1 MRAGVFACVALGVA
15 ACAAAPVRD
24 ASSASAST
32 ATTSSA
38 TTSSA
43 TTSSQNKVSAQQ
55 EVAKPSSGSA
65 TSVITANAVDATAQ
79 FKSSDAMLSALEKA
93 GDNIRTLRANVIYD
107 RVDAVSENRERRTG
121 QIVLTQ
127 DSQQLKSRTLAIMFD
142 QFIDA
147 SGHASPQTQR
157 FVFHGGWLFEFDDAR
172 HQLIARELVPPGEQL
187 DPLRIGEGPV
197 PIPIGQKKEE
207 VLSRFEVQ
215 LAPLP
220 EQPLLKRL
228 VNIQGL
234 VMRPK
239 LNAGVD
245 PDLAEIYV
253 WYDLATLMPVA
264 VAATTKG
271 GDQKILL
278 LTKLELNKELD
289 ASAKAL
295 LATDPPATTD
305 KGAAWRRDVRPYKP
319 TP

>member
-1 MRAGVFACVALGVA
+1 MRVGVFACVALGVA
-15 ACAAAPVRD
+15 ACDAAPVQD
-24 ASSASAST
+24 ASSAS
-32 ATTSSA
+32 TSSVTA
-38 TTSSA
+38 SP
-43 TTSSQNKVSAQQ
+43 QEKNKVSAQQ
-55 EVAKPSSGSA
+55 EVAKPSSGAA
-65 TSVITANAVDATAQ
+65 TSVTTASAVDATAQ
-79 FKSSDAMLSALEKA
+79 FKSTDAMLSALEKA

-197 PIPIGQKKEE
+197 PIPIGQKKDE
-207 VLSRFEVQ
+207 VLRRFEVQ

-245 PDLAEIYV
+245 PDLAEINV
-253 WYDLATLMPVA
+253 WYDLGTLMPVA

-289 ASAKAL
+289 VTAKAL

-305 KGAAWRRDVRPYKP
+305 KGAAWRCDVRPYKS

>member
-1 MRAGVFACVALGVA
+1 MRGGVFACVALGVA
-15 ACAAAPVRD
+15 ACAAAPVQD
-24 ASSASAST
+24 ASSAT
-32 ATTSSA
+32 ASSA
-38 TTSSA
+38 TTSP
-43 TTSSQNKVSAQQ
+43 QEKNKVSAQQ
-55 EVAKPSSGSA
+55 EVAKPSSGTA
-65 TSVITANAVDATAQ
+65 TPVTTASAVDSTAQ
-79 FKSSDAMLSALEKA
+79 FQSTDAMLSALEKA
-93 GDNIRTLRANVIYD
+93 GDAIRSLRANVIYD

-172 HQLIARELVPPGEQL
+172 HQLIARELVAPGEQL

-197 PIPIGQKKEE
+197 PIPIGQKKDE
-207 VLSRFEVQ
+207 VLRRFEVQ

-245 PDLAEIYV
+245 PDLAEIDV
-253 WYDLATLMPVA
+253 WYDLGTLMPVA
-264 VAATTKG
+264 VSATTKG

-289 ASAKAL
+289 VTAKAL
-295 LATDPPATTD
+295 LATDPPMTTD
-305 KGAAWRRDVRPYKP
+305 KDTAWRRDVRPYKP

>member
-1 MRAGVFACVALGVA
+1 MRVGVFACVALSVA
-15 ACAAAPVRD
+15 ACAAAPVQD
-24 ASSASAST
+24 ASSAS
-32 ATTSSA
+32 TSSVTA
-38 TTSSA
+38 SP
-43 TTSSQNKVSAQQ
+43 QEKNKVSAQQ
-55 EVAKPSSGSA
+55 EVAKPLSDSA
-65 TSVITANAVDATAQ
+65 TSATAASPVDATAQ
-79 FKSSDAMLSALEKA
+79 FKSTDAMLSALEKA

-172 HQLIARELVPPGEQL
+172 HQLIARELVAPGEQL

-207 VLSRFEVQ
+207 VLRRFEVQ

-253 WYDLATLMPVA
+253 WYDLGTLMPVA

-278 LTKLELNKELD
+278 LTQFELNKELD
-289 ASAKAL
+289 VSAKAL

>member
-1 MRAGVFACVALGVA
+1 MKRVGVFACVALGVV
-15 ACAAAPVRD
+15 ACAAAPVQD
-24 ASSASAST
+24 ASPAST
-32 ATTSSA
+32 SSVTA
-38 TTSSA
+38 SP
-43 TTSSQNKVSAQQ
+43 QEKNKVSAQQ
-55 EVAKPSSGSA
+55 EVAKPSSGSSPSA
-65 TSVITANAVDATAQ
+65 TTASAVDATAQ
-79 FKSSDAMLSALEKA
+79 FKSTDAMLSALEKA
-93 GDNIRTLRANVIYD
+93 GDNIRSLRANVIYD

-197 PIPIGQKKEE
+197 PIPIGQKKDE
-207 VLSRFEVQ
+207 VLRRFEVQ

-245 PDLAEIYV
+245 PDLAEIDV
-253 WYDLATLMPVA
+253 WYDLGTLMPVA

-289 ASAKAL
+289 VSAKAL
-295 LATDPPATTD
+295 LATDPPMTTD
-305 KGAAWRRDVRPYKP
+305 NGTAWRRDVRPYKP

>member
-1 MRAGVFACVALGVA
+1 MRGGVFACVALGVA
-15 ACAAAPVRD
+15 ACAAAPVQD
-24 ASSASAST
+24 ASSASASP
-32 ATTSSA
+32 
-38 TTSSA
+38 
-43 TTSSQNKVSAQQ
+43 QEKNKVSAQQ

-65 TSVITANAVDATAQ
+65 TSTTSATAASPVDSTAQ
-79 FKSSDAMLSALEKA
+79 FQSTEAMLSALEKA
-93 GDNIRTLRANVIYD
+93 GDAIRSLRANVIYD

-172 HQLIARELVPPGEQL
+172 HQLIARELVAPGEQL

-197 PIPIGQKKEE
+197 PIPIGQKKDE
-207 VLSRFEVQ
+207 VLRRFEVQ
-215 LAPLP
+215 MAPLP

-253 WYDLATLMPVA
+253 WYDLGTLMPVA

-289 ASAKAL
+289 VTAKAL
-295 LATDPPATTD
+295 LATDPPATTE

>member
-1 MRAGVFACVALGVA
+1 MRVGVFACVALSVA
-15 ACAAAPVRD
+15 ACAAAPVQD
-24 ASSASAST
+24 ASSTS
-32 ATTSSA
+32 TSSVTA
-38 TTSSA
+38 SP
-43 TTSSQNKVSAQQ
+43 QEKNKVSAQQ
-55 EVAKPSSGSA
+55 EVAKPSSGAA
-65 TSVITANAVDATAQ
+65 TSVTTASAVDATAQ
-79 FKSSDAMLSALEKA
+79 FKSTDAMLSALEKA
-93 GDNIRTLRANVIYD
+93 GDNIRSLRANVIYD

-172 HQLIARELVPPGEQL
+172 HQLIARELVAPGEQL

-197 PIPIGQKKEE
+197 PIPIGQKKDE

-253 WYDLATLMPVA
+253 WYDLDTLMPVA

-278 LTKLELNKELD
+278 LAKIELNKELD
-289 ASAKAL
+289 AAAKAL
-295 LATDPPATTD
+295 LATQPPTAD
-305 KGAAWRRDVRPYKP
+305 GVAWRRDVRPYKP

>member
-1 MRAGVFACVALGVA
+1 MKRVGVFACVALSVV
-15 ACAAAPVRD
+15 ACAAAPVQD
-24 ASSASAST
+24 ASSTS
-32 ATTSSA
+32 TSSVTA
-38 TTSSA
+38 SP
-43 TTSSQNKVSAQQ
+43 QEKNKVSAQQ
-55 EVAKPSSGSA
+55 EVAKPLSDSA
-65 TSVITANAVDATAQ
+65 TSATAASPVDSTAQ
-79 FKSSDAMLSALEKA
+79 FQSTDAMLSALEKA
-93 GDNIRTLRANVIYD
+93 GDTIRSLRANVIYD

-197 PIPIGQKKEE
+197 PIPIGQKKDE
-207 VLSRFEVQ
+207 VLRRFEVQ

-253 WYDLATLMPVA
+253 WYDLGTLMPVA

-289 ASAKAL
+289 VTAKAL

>member
-1 MRAGVFACVALGVA
+1 
-15 ACAAAPVRD
+15 
-24 ASSASAST
+24 
-32 ATTSSA
+32 
-38 TTSSA
+38 
-43 TTSSQNKVSAQQ
+43 
-55 EVAKPSSGSA
+55 
-65 TSVITANAVDATAQ
+65 
-79 FKSSDAMLSALEKA
+79 MLSALEKA
-93 GDNIRTLRANVIYD
+93 GDTIRSLRANVIYD

-127 DSQQLKSRTLAIMFD
+127 DPQQLKSRTLAIMFD

-157 FVFHGGWLFEFDDAR
+157 FVFYGGWLFEFDDAR

-197 PIPIGQKKEE
+197 PIPIGQKKDE
-207 VLSRFEVQ
+207 VLRRFEVQ

-245 PDLAEIYV
+245 PDLAEIDV
-253 WYDLATLMPVA
+253 WYDLGTLMPVA

-289 ASAKAL
+289 VTAKAL

>member
-1 MRAGVFACVALGVA
+1 MRGGVFACIALGVA
-15 ACAAAPVRD
+15 ACAAAPVQD
-24 ASSASAST
+24 ASSAS
-32 ATTSSA
+32 TSSVTA
-38 TTSSA
+38 SP
-43 TTSSQNKVSAQQ
+43 QEKNKVSAQQ
-55 EVAKPSSGSA
+55 EVAKPSSGST
-65 TSVITANAVDATAQ
+65 TSVTTASAVDSTAQ
-79 FKSSDAMLSALEKA
+79 FQSTDAMLSALEKA
-93 GDNIRTLRANVIYD
+93 GDAIRSLRANVIYD

-172 HQLIARELVPPGEQL
+172 HQLIARELVAPGEQL

-197 PIPIGQKKEE
+197 PIPIGQKKDQ

-245 PDLAEIYV
+245 PELAEIDV
-253 WYDLATLMPVA
+253 WYDLGTLMPVA

-289 ASAKAL
+289 VTAKAL
-295 LATDPPATTD
+295 LATDPPMTTD
-305 KGAAWRRDVRPYKP
+305 KDTAWRRDVRPYKP

>member
-15 ACAAAPVRD
+15 ACAAAPVQD
-24 ASSASAST
+24 ASSASANST
-32 ATTSSA
+32 TTSSA
-38 TTSSA
+38 TI
-43 TTSSQNKVSAQQ
+43 SSQNKVSAQQ

-65 TSVITANAVDATAQ
+65 TSVTTASAVDATAQ
-79 FKSSDAMLSALEKA
+79 FKSTDAMLSALEKA
-93 GDNIRTLRANVIYD
+93 GDNIRSLRANVIYD

-197 PIPIGQKKEE
+197 PIPIGQKKDE

-253 WYDLATLMPVA
+253 WYDLDTLMPVA

-278 LTKLELNKELD
+278 LAKIELNKELD
-289 ASAKAL
+289 VTAKAL

>member
-1 MRAGVFACVALGVA
+1 MRGGVFACVALSVV
-15 ACAAAPVRD
+15 ACAAAPVQD
-24 ASSASAST
+24 ASPAST
-32 ATTSSA
+32 SSVTA
-38 TTSSA
+38 SP
-43 TTSSQNKVSAQQ
+43 QEKNKVSAQQ

-65 TSVITANAVDATAQ
+65 TSATAASPVDSTAQ
-79 FKSSDAMLSALEKA
+79 FQSTDAMLSALEKA
-93 GDNIRTLRANVIYD
+93 GDTIRSLRANVIYD

-127 DSQQLKSRTLAIMFD
+127 DWQQLKSRTLAIMFD

-197 PIPIGQKKEE
+197 PIPIGQKKDE
-207 VLSRFEVQ
+207 VLRRFEVQ

-253 WYDLATLMPVA
+253 WYDLGTLMPVA

-289 ASAKAL
+289 VTAKAL
-295 LATDPPATTD
+295 LATDPPTTTD

>member
-1 MRAGVFACVALGVA
+1 MRVGVFACVALSVA
-15 ACAAAPVRD
+15 ACAAAPVQD
-24 ASSASAST
+24 ASSAS
-32 ATTSSA
+32 TSSVTA
-38 TTSSA
+38 SP
-43 TTSSQNKVSAQQ
+43 QEKNKVSAQQ
-55 EVAKPSSGSA
+55 EVAKPSSGSSPSA
-65 TSVITANAVDATAQ
+65 TTASAVDATAQ
-79 FKSSDAMLSALEKA
+79 FKSTDAMLSALEKA

-172 HQLIARELVPPGEQL
+172 HQLIARELVAPGEQL

-197 PIPIGQKKEE
+197 PIPIGQKKDE
-207 VLSRFEVQ
+207 VLRRFEVQ

-245 PDLAEIYV
+245 PDLAEIDV
-253 WYDLATLMPVA
+253 WYDLGTLMPVA

-289 ASAKAL
+289 VSAKVL

-305 KGAAWRRDVRPYKP
+305 NGAAWRRDVRPYKP

>member
-1 MRAGVFACVALGVA
+1 MRTGVFACVALGVA

-24 ASSASAST
+24 ASSASASSANT
-32 ATTSSA
+32 SSTTTSL
-38 TTSSA
+38 
-43 TTSSQNKVSAQQ
+43 QNKVSAQQ
-55 EVAKPSSGSA
+55 EVAKPSNGSA
-65 TSVITANAVDATAQ
+65 TPVTTASAVDATAQ
-79 FKSSDAMLSALEKA
+79 FKSTDAMLSALEKA
-93 GDNIRTLRANVIYD
+93 GDNIRSLRANVIYD

-127 DSQQLKSRTLAIMFD
+127 DSQKLKSRTLAIMFD

-157 FVFHGGWLFEFDDAR
+157 FVFQGGWLYEFDDAR
-172 HQLIARELVPPGEQL
+172 HQLIARELVAPGEQL

-197 PIPIGQKKEE
+197 PIPIGQKKDE
-207 VLSRFEVQ
+207 VLRRFEVQ

-220 EQPLLKRL
+220 EQPLLKRF

-245 PDLAEIYV
+245 PDLAEIDV
-253 WYDLATLMPVA
+253 WYDLGTLMPVA

-295 LATDPPATTD
+295 LATDPPMTTD
-305 KGAAWRRDVRPYKP
+305 KDTAWRRDVRPYKP

>member
-1 MRAGVFACVALGVA
+1 MRGGVFACVALGVA
-15 ACAAAPVRD
+15 ACAAAPVQD
-24 ASSASAST
+24 ASSASASSVT
-32 ATTSSA
+32 ASP
-38 TTSSA
+38 
-43 TTSSQNKVSAQQ
+43 QEKNKVSAQQ

-65 TSVITANAVDATAQ
+65 TSATAASSVDSTAQ
-79 FKSSDAMLSALEKA
+79 FQSTDAMLSALEKA
-93 GDNIRTLRANVIYD
+93 GDTIRSLRANVIYD

-197 PIPIGQKKEE
+197 PIPIGQKKDE

-245 PDLAEIYV
+245 PDLAEINV
-253 WYDLATLMPVA
+253 WYDLGTLMPVA

-289 ASAKAL
+289 VTAKAL

>member
-1 MRAGVFACVALGVA
+1 MRVGVFACVALSVA
-15 ACAAAPVRD
+15 ACAAPPVQD
-24 ASSASAST
+24 
-32 ATTSSA
+32 TSS
-38 TTSSA
+38 TSTSSVTA
-43 TTSSQNKVSAQQ
+43 SPQEKNKISAQP
-55 EVAKPSSGSA
+55 EVAKPSSDSA
-65 TSVITANAVDATAQ
+65 RSVATASAVDAMAQ
-79 FKSSDAMLSALEKA
+79 FKSTDVMLSALEKA
-93 GDNIRTLRANVIYD
+93 GDNIRSLRANVIYD

-147 SGHASPQTQR
+147 SGHASPQVQR
-157 FVFHGGWLFEFDDAR
+157 FVFQGGWLYEFDDAR

-197 PIPIGQKKEE
+197 PIPIGQKKDE

-253 WYDLATLMPVA
+253 WYDLDTLMPVA

-278 LTKLELNKELD
+278 LAKIELNKELD
-289 ASAKAL
+289 AAAKAL
-295 LATDPPATTD
+295 LATQPPTAD
-305 KGAAWRRDVRPYKP
+305 GVAWRRDVRPYKP

>member
-1 MRAGVFACVALGVA
+1 MRGGVFACVALGVA
-15 ACAAAPVRD
+15 ACAAAPVQD
-24 ASSASAST
+24 ASSASA
-32 ATTSSA
+32 
-38 TTSSA
+38 SSA
-43 TTSSQNKVSAQQ
+43 TTSSQNKISAQQ

-65 TSVITANAVDATAQ
+65 TSATAASPVDATAQ
-79 FKSSDAMLSALEKA
+79 FQSTDAMLSALEKA
-93 GDNIRTLRANVIYD
+93 GDTIRSLRANVIYD

-172 HQLIARELVPPGEQL
+172 HQLIARELVAPGEQL

-197 PIPIGQKKEE
+197 PIPIGQKKDE
-207 VLSRFEVQ
+207 VLRRFEVQ

-245 PDLAEIYV
+245 PDLAEINV
-253 WYDLATLMPVA
+253 WYDLGTLMPVA

-289 ASAKAL
+289 VTAKAL

>member
-1 MRAGVFACVALGVA
+1 MRVGVFACVALRVA
-15 ACAAAPVRD
+15 ACAATPVQD
-24 ASSASAST
+24 ASSASASSVT
-32 ATTSSA
+32 ASP
-38 TTSSA
+38 
-43 TTSSQNKVSAQQ
+43 QEKNKVSAQQ
-55 EVAKPSSGSA
+55 EVAKPSSGAA
-65 TSVITANAVDATAQ
+65 TSVTTANAVDATAQ

-172 HQLIARELVPPGEQL
+172 HQLIARELVAPGEQL

-197 PIPIGQKKEE
+197 PIPIGQKKDE
-207 VLSRFEVQ
+207 VLRRFEVQ

-245 PDLAEIYV
+245 PDLAEIDV
-253 WYDLATLMPVA
+253 WYDLGTLMPVA

-289 ASAKAL
+289 VSAKAL

>member
-1 MRAGVFACVALGVA
+1 MKRVGVFACVALSVV
-15 ACAAAPVRD
+15 ACAAAPVQD
-24 ASSASAST
+24 ASSASASSVT
-32 ATTSSA
+32 ASP
-38 TTSSA
+38 
-43 TTSSQNKVSAQQ
+43 QEKNKVSAQQ
-55 EVAKPSSGSA
+55 EVAKPLSDSA
-65 TSVITANAVDATAQ
+65 TSATAASPVDSTAQ
-79 FKSSDAMLSALEKA
+79 FQSTDAMLSALEKA
-93 GDNIRTLRANVIYD
+93 GDTIRSLRANVIYD

-127 DSQQLKSRTLAIMFD
+127 DPQQLKSRTLAIMFD

-157 FVFHGGWLFEFDDAR
+157 FVFYGGWLFEFDDAR

-197 PIPIGQKKEE
+197 PIPIGQKKDE
-207 VLSRFEVQ
+207 VLRRFEVQ

-245 PDLAEIYV
+245 PDLAEIDV
-253 WYDLATLMPVA
+253 WYDLGTLMPVA

-289 ASAKAL
+289 VTAKAL

>member
-1 MRAGVFACVALGVA
+1 MRVGVFACVALGVA
-15 ACAAAPVRD
+15 ACDAAPVQD
-24 ASSASAST
+24 ASSAS
-32 ATTSSA
+32 TSSVTA
-38 TTSSA
+38 SP
-43 TTSSQNKVSAQQ
+43 QEKNKVSAQQ
-55 EVAKPSSGSA
+55 EVAKPSSGAA
-65 TSVITANAVDATAQ
+65 TSVTTASAVDATAQ
-79 FKSSDAMLSALEKA
+79 FKSTDAMLSALEKA

-197 PIPIGQKKEE
+197 PIPIGQKKDE
-207 VLSRFEVQ
+207 VLRRFEVQ

-253 WYDLATLMPVA
+253 WYDLGTLMPVA

-289 ASAKAL
+289 VTAKAL

>member
-1 MRAGVFACVALGVA
+1 
-15 ACAAAPVRD
+15 
-24 ASSASAST
+24 
-32 ATTSSA
+32 
-38 TTSSA
+38 
-43 TTSSQNKVSAQQ
+43 
-55 EVAKPSSGSA
+55 
-65 TSVITANAVDATAQ
+65 
-79 FKSSDAMLSALEKA
+79 MLSALEKA

-278 LTKLELNKELD
+278 LAKQELNKELD
-289 ASAKAL
+289 AAAKAL
-295 LATDPPATTD
+295 LATQPPTATAD
-305 KGAAWRRDVRPYKP
+305 GVAWRRDVRPYKP

>member
-1 MRAGVFACVALGVA
+1 MRVGVFACVALSVA
-15 ACAAAPVRD
+15 ACAAAPVQD
-24 ASSASAST
+24 ASSAS
-32 ATTSSA
+32 TSSVTA
-38 TTSSA
+38 SP
-43 TTSSQNKVSAQQ
+43 QEKNKVSAQQ
-55 EVAKPSSGSA
+55 EVAKPSSGSSPSA
-65 TSVITANAVDATAQ
+65 TTASAVDATAQ
-79 FKSSDAMLSALEKA
+79 FKSTDAMLSALEKA

-172 HQLIARELVPPGEQL
+172 HQLIARELVAPGEQL

-197 PIPIGQKKEE
+197 PIPIGQKKDE
-207 VLSRFEVQ
+207 VLRRFEVQ

-253 WYDLATLMPVA
+253 WYDLDTLMPVA

-289 ASAKAL
+289 VSAKAL
-295 LATDPPATTD
+295 LATDPPMTTD
-305 KGAAWRRDVRPYKP
+305 NGTAWRRDVRPYKP

>member
-1 MRAGVFACVALGVA
+1 MKRVGVFACVALSVV
-15 ACAAAPVRD
+15 ACAAAPVQD
-24 ASSASAST
+24 ASSTS
-32 ATTSSA
+32 TSSVTA
-38 TTSSA
+38 SP
-43 TTSSQNKVSAQQ
+43 QEKNKVSAQQ
-55 EVAKPSSGSA
+55 EVAKPLSDSA
-65 TSVITANAVDATAQ
+65 TSATAASPVDSTAQ
-79 FKSSDAMLSALEKA
+79 FQSTDAMLSALEKA
-93 GDNIRTLRANVIYD
+93 GDTIRSLRANVIYD

-127 DSQQLKSRTLAIMFD
+127 DWQQLKSRTLAIMFD

-172 HQLIARELVPPGEQL
+172 HQLIARELVAPGEQL

-197 PIPIGQKKEE
+197 PIPIGQKKDE
-207 VLSRFEVQ
+207 VLRRFEVQ

-253 WYDLATLMPVA
+253 WYDLGTLMPVA

-289 ASAKAL
+289 VTAKAL
-295 LATDPPATTD
+295 LATDPPTTTD

>member
-1 MRAGVFACVALGVA
+1 MRGGVFACVALGVA
-15 ACAAAPVRD
+15 ACAAAPVQD
-24 ASSASAST
+24 ASSASA
-32 ATTSSA
+32 SSA

-43 TTSSQNKVSAQQ
+43 TTSSQNKISAQQ

-65 TSVITANAVDATAQ
+65 TSATAASPVDATAQ
-79 FKSSDAMLSALEKA
+79 FQSTDAMLSALEKA
-93 GDNIRTLRANVIYD
+93 GDTIRSLRANVIYD

-172 HQLIARELVPPGEQL
+172 HQLIARELVAPGEQL

-197 PIPIGQKKEE
+197 PIPIGQKKDE
-207 VLSRFEVQ
+207 VLRRFEVQ

-245 PDLAEIYV
+245 PDLAEINV
-253 WYDLATLMPVA
+253 WYDLGTLMPVA

-289 ASAKAL
+289 VTAKAL

>member
-1 MRAGVFACVALGVA
+1 MRGGVFACIALGVA
-15 ACAAAPVRD
+15 ACAAAPVQD
-24 ASSASAST
+24 ASSAS
-32 ATTSSA
+32 TSSVTA
-38 TTSSA
+38 SP
-43 TTSSQNKVSAQQ
+43 QEKNKVSAQQ
-55 EVAKPSSGSA
+55 EVAKPSSGST
-65 TSVITANAVDATAQ
+65 TSVTTASAVDSTAQ
-79 FKSSDAMLSALEKA
+79 FQSTDAMLSALEKA
-93 GDNIRTLRANVIYD
+93 GDAIRSLRANVIYD

-172 HQLIARELVPPGEQL
+172 HQLIARELVAPGEQL

-197 PIPIGQKKEE
+197 PIPIGQKKDE

-245 PDLAEIYV
+245 PDLAEIDV
-253 WYDLATLMPVA
+253 WYDLGTLMPVA

-289 ASAKAL
+289 VTAKAL
-295 LATDPPATTD
+295 LATDPPMTTD
-305 KGAAWRRDVRPYKP
+305 KDTAWRRDVRPYKP

>member
-1 MRAGVFACVALGVA
+1 MKRVGVFACVALSVA
-15 ACAAAPVRD
+15 ACAAAPVQD
-24 ASSASAST
+24 ASSTS
-32 ATTSSA
+32 TSSVTA
-38 TTSSA
+38 SP
-43 TTSSQNKVSAQQ
+43 QEKNKVSAQQ
-55 EVAKPSSGSA
+55 EVAKPLSDSA
-65 TSVITANAVDATAQ
+65 TSATAASPVDSTAQ
-79 FKSSDAMLSALEKA
+79 FQSTDAMLSALEKA
-93 GDNIRTLRANVIYD
+93 GDTIRSLRANVIYD

-197 PIPIGQKKEE
+197 PIPIGQKKDE
-207 VLSRFEVQ
+207 VLRRFEVQ

-253 WYDLATLMPVA
+253 WYDLGTLMPVA

-289 ASAKAL
+289 VTAKAL

>member
-1 MRAGVFACVALGVA
+1 VQ
-15 ACAAAPVRD
+15 D
-24 ASSASAST
+24 ASSASASSVT
-32 ATTSSA
+32 ASP
-38 TTSSA
+38 
-43 TTSSQNKVSAQQ
+43 QEKNKVSAQQ
-55 EVAKPSSGSA
+55 EVAKPSSDSA
-65 TSVITANAVDATAQ
+65 TSATAASPVDATAQ
-79 FKSSDAMLSALEKA
+79 FQSTDAMLSALEKA
-93 GDNIRTLRANVIYD
+93 GDTIRSLRANVIFD

-197 PIPIGQKKEE
+197 PIPIGQKKDE
-207 VLSRFEVQ
+207 VLRRFEVQ

-245 PDLAEIYV
+245 PDLAEINV
-253 WYDLATLMPVA
+253 WYDLGTLMPVA

-289 ASAKAL
+289 VTAKAL
-295 LATDPPATTD
+295 LATDPPVTTD
-305 KGAAWRRDVRPYKP
+305 
-319 TP
+319 

>member
-1 MRAGVFACVALGVA
+1 MRVGVFACVALSVA
-15 ACAAAPVRD
+15 ACAAAPAQD
-24 ASSASAST
+24 ASSASAS
-32 ATTSSA
+32 SA
-38 TTSSA
+38 TTSPA
-43 TTSSQNKVSAQQ
+43 TTSSQNKISAQP
-55 EVAKPSSGSA
+55 EVAKPSSDSA
-65 TSVITANAVDATAQ
+65 RSVATASAVDAMAQ
-79 FKSSDAMLSALEKA
+79 FKSTDVMLSALEKA
-93 GDNIRTLRANVIYD
+93 GDNIRSLRANVIYD

-157 FVFHGGWLFEFDDAR
+157 FVFHGGWLFELDDAR

-197 PIPIGQKKEE
+197 PIPIGQKKDE

-253 WYDLATLMPVA
+253 WYDLDTLMPVA

-278 LTKLELNKELD
+278 LAKIELNKELD
-289 ASAKAL
+289 AAAKAL
-295 LATDPPATTD
+295 LATQPPTAD
-305 KGAAWRRDVRPYKP
+305 GVAWRRDVRPYKP

>member
-1 MRAGVFACVALGVA
+1 MKRVGVFACVALSVA
-15 ACAAAPVRD
+15 ACAAAPVQD
-24 ASSASAST
+24 ASSASASSV
-32 ATTSSA
+32 TSSP
-38 TTSSA
+38 
-43 TTSSQNKVSAQQ
+43 QEKNKVSAQQ
-55 EVAKPSSGSA
+55 EVAKPSSDSETSA
-65 TSVITANAVDATAQ
+65 TAASPVDSTAQ
-79 FKSSDAMLSALEKA
+79 FQSTDAMLSALEKA
-93 GDNIRTLRANVIYD
+93 GDTIRSLRANVIYD

-197 PIPIGQKKEE
+197 PIPIGQKKDE
-207 VLSRFEVQ
+207 VLRRFEVQ
-215 LAPLP
+215 LAPRP

-245 PDLAEIYV
+245 PDLAEINV
-253 WYDLATLMPVA
+253 WYDLGTLMPVA

-289 ASAKAL
+289 VTAKAL

>member
-1 MRAGVFACVALGVA
+1 MRVGVFACVALGVA
-15 ACAAAPVRD
+15 ACDAAPVQD
-24 ASSASAST
+24 ASSAS
-32 ATTSSA
+32 TSSVTA
-38 TTSSA
+38 SP
-43 TTSSQNKVSAQQ
+43 QEKNKVSAQQ
-55 EVAKPSSGSA
+55 EVAKPSSGAA
-65 TSVITANAVDATAQ
+65 TSVTTASAVDATAQ
-79 FKSSDAMLSALEKA
+79 FKSTDAMLSALEKA

-172 HQLIARELVPPGEQL
+172 HQLIARELVAPGEQL

-197 PIPIGQKKEE
+197 PIPIGQKKYE
-207 VLSRFEVQ
+207 VLRRFEVQ

-245 PDLAEIYV
+245 PDLAEINV
-253 WYDLATLMPVA
+253 WYDLGTLMPVA

-289 ASAKAL
+289 VTAKAL

-305 KGAAWRRDVRPYKP
+305 KGAAWRRDMRPYKP

>member
-1 MRAGVFACVALGVA
+1 VKRVGVFACVALSVV
-15 ACAAAPVRD
+15 ACAAAPVQD
-24 ASSASAST
+24 ASSASASSVT
-32 ATTSSA
+32 ASP
-38 TTSSA
+38 
-43 TTSSQNKVSAQQ
+43 QEKNKVSAQQ
-55 EVAKPSSGSA
+55 EVAKPSSDSA
-65 TSVITANAVDATAQ
+65 TSATAASPVDATAQ
-79 FKSSDAMLSALEKA
+79 FQSTDAMLSALEKA
-93 GDNIRTLRANVIYD
+93 GDTIRSLRANVIFD

-197 PIPIGQKKEE
+197 PIPIGQKKDE
-207 VLSRFEVQ
+207 VLRRFEVQ

-245 PDLAEIYV
+245 PDLAEINV
-253 WYDLATLMPVA
+253 WYDLGTLMPVA

-289 ASAKAL
+289 VTAKAL
-295 LATDPPATTD
+295 LATDPPVTTD

>member
-1 MRAGVFACVALGVA
+1 MRVGVLACVALSVA
-15 ACAAAPVRD
+15 ACAAAPVQD
-24 ASSASAST
+24 ASPAST
-32 ATTSSA
+32 SSVTTSP
-38 TTSSA
+38 
-43 TTSSQNKVSAQQ
+43 QEKNKVSAQQ

-65 TSVITANAVDATAQ
+65 TSATAASPVDSTAQ
-79 FKSSDAMLSALEKA
+79 FQSTDAMLSALEKA
-93 GDNIRTLRANVIYD
+93 GDTIRSLRANLIYD

-121 QIVLTQ
+121 QSVLTQ

-172 HQLIARELVPPGEQL
+172 HQLIARELVAPGEQL

-197 PIPIGQKKEE
+197 PIPIGQKKDE
-207 VLSRFEVQ
+207 VLRRFEVQ

-253 WYDLATLMPVA
+253 WYDLGTLMPVA

-289 ASAKAL
+289 VTAKAL
-295 LATDPPATTD
+295 LATDPPVTTD

>member
-1 MRAGVFACVALGVA
+1 MRVGVFACIALSVA
-15 ACAAAPVRD
+15 ACAAAPVQD
-24 ASSASAST
+24 ASSTS
-32 ATTSSA
+32 TSSVTA
-38 TTSSA
+38 SP
-43 TTSSQNKVSAQQ
+43 QEKNKVSAQQ
-55 EVAKPSSGSA
+55 EVAKPLSDSA
-65 TSVITANAVDATAQ
+65 TSATAASPVDSTAQ
-79 FKSSDAMLSALEKA
+79 FQSTDAMLSALEKA
-93 GDNIRTLRANVIYD
+93 GDTIRSLRANVIYD

-197 PIPIGQKKEE
+197 PIPIGQKKDE
-207 VLSRFEVQ
+207 VLRRFEVQ

-253 WYDLATLMPVA
+253 WYDLGTLMPVA

-289 ASAKAL
+289 VTAKAL

>member
-1 MRAGVFACVALGVA
+1 
-15 ACAAAPVRD
+15 
-24 ASSASAST
+24 
-32 ATTSSA
+32 
-38 TTSSA
+38 
-43 TTSSQNKVSAQQ
+43 
-55 EVAKPSSGSA
+55 
-65 TSVITANAVDATAQ
+65 
-79 FKSSDAMLSALEKA
+79 MLSALEKA
-93 GDNIRTLRANVIYD
+93 GDNIRSLRANVIYD

-147 SGHASPQTQR
+147 SGHASPQVQR
-157 FVFHGGWLFEFDDAR
+157 FVFQGGWLYEFDDAR
-172 HQLIARELVPPGEQL
+172 HQLIARELVAPGEQL

-197 PIPIGQKKEE
+197 PIPIGQKKDE

-245 PDLAEIYV
+245 PDFAEIYV
-253 WYDLATLMPVA
+253 WYDLGTLMPVA

-278 LTKLELNKELD
+278 LAKIELNKELD
-289 ASAKAL
+289 AAAKAL
-295 LATDPPATTD
+295 LATQPPTAD
-305 KGAAWRRDVRPYKP
+305 GVAWRRDVRPYKP

>member
-1 MRAGVFACVALGVA
+1 MRGGVFACVALGVA
-15 ACAAAPVRD
+15 ACAAAPVQD
-24 ASSASAST
+24 ASSAT
-32 ATTSSA
+32 ASSA
-38 TTSSA
+38 TTSP
-43 TTSSQNKVSAQQ
+43 QEKNKVSAQQ
-55 EVAKPSSGSA
+55 EVAKPSSGTA
-65 TSVITANAVDATAQ
+65 TPVTTASAVDSTAQ
-79 FKSSDAMLSALEKA
+79 FQSTDAMLSALEKA
-93 GDNIRTLRANVIYD
+93 GDAIRSLRANVIYD

-172 HQLIARELVPPGEQL
+172 HQLIARELVAPGEQL

-197 PIPIGQKKEE
+197 PIPIGQKKDE
-207 VLSRFEVQ
+207 VLRRFEVQ

-245 PDLAEIYV
+245 PDLAEIDV
-253 WYDLATLMPVA
+253 WYDLGTLMPVA

-289 ASAKAL
+289 VTAKAL
-295 LATDPPATTD
+295 LATDPPMTTD
-305 KGAAWRRDVRPYKP
+305 KDTAWRRDVRPYKP

>member
-1 MRAGVFACVALGVA
+1 MRVGVFACVALGVA
-15 ACAAAPVRD
+15 ACDAAPVQD
-24 ASSASAST
+24 ASSAS
-32 ATTSSA
+32 TSSVTA
-38 TTSSA
+38 SP
-43 TTSSQNKVSAQQ
+43 QEKNKVSAQQ
-55 EVAKPSSGSA
+55 EVAKPSSGAA
-65 TSVITANAVDATAQ
+65 TSVTTASAVDATAQ
-79 FKSSDAMLSALEKA
+79 FKSTDAMLSALEKA

-197 PIPIGQKKEE
+197 PIPIGQKKDE
-207 VLSRFEVQ
+207 VLRRFEVQ

-253 WYDLATLMPVA
+253 WYDLGTLMPVA

-289 ASAKAL
+289 VTAKAL

-305 KGAAWRRDVRPYKP
+305 KGAAWRCDVRPYKS